1 MKADPSGGVKVISAL
16 LTPIPEKLEEFL
28 QTLQCLHLE
37 IKKEP
42 GCLDCVVGRDV
53 DGGPRFLLFMVWRDL
68 AALEAHMESENFRI
82 LLGATSVLS
91 APADFRFIAANS
103 SCALLDETPSA
114 RSPGRA
120 RRPVRT
126 AS

>member
-1 MKADPSGGVKVISAL
+1 MKASASHGVKVISAL
-16 LTPIPEKLEEFL
+16 LTPIPAKLEEFL
-28 QTLQCLHLE
+28 QTIQCLHLE

-91 APADFRFIAANS
+91 APADFRFIAADS
-103 SCALLDETPSA
+103 TCAQSEKPPTA
-114 RSPGRA
+114 RSPERT
-120 RRPVRT
+120 RRPVPT